1 MKQATLPSISIVTP
15 SFNQGKFIRETIEN
29 VLSQNNAHVIY
40 WVIDGESKDNTVSIL
55 KSFGKRINWMSEK
68 DKGQTNAINKWLKKT
83 LSGLH
88 DDDIVAYINSDD
100 YYLPN
105 AFSHVRDF
113 FNAHPDAD
121 WLVGDALIVDEE
133 GNEIQ
138 KPIRFY
144 KRFLRLFPFSLWLG
158 NPYPQPSVFL
168 RARLVK
174 KIGLFREDLH
184 YVMDYEYWLRA
195 TTKSGL
201 PSFLNVPLSAFRIHG
216 NSKGTM
222 LFRKQFEEGYA
233 VVEEYTRDSLVLW
246 LHRLHNH
253 CILFVYKL
261 IK

>member
-1 MKQATLPSISIVTP
+1 MPLMKQATLPSISIVTP

-68 DKGQTNAINKWLKKT
+68 DKGQTNGINKGIKKT

-158 NPYPQPSVFL
+158 NKRRNL
-168 RARLVK
+168 L
-174 KIGLFREDLH
+174 
-184 YVMDYEYWLRA
+184 
-195 TTKSGL
+195 
-201 PSFLNVPLSAFRIHG
+201 
-216 NSKGTM
+216 
-222 LFRKQFEEGYA
+222 
-233 VVEEYTRDSLVLW
+233 
-246 LHRLHNH
+246 
-253 CILFVYKL
+253 
-261 IK
+261 